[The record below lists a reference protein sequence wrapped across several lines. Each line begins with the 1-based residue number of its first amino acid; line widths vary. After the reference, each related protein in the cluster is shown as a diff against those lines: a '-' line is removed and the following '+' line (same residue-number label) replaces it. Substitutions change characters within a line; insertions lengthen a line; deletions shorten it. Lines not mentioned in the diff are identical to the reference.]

1 MGYPNCYT
9 WGNIWDT
16 GGIMMRIWFNH
27 WFSTAY
33 HLINM
38 IKDGDPGKFYFIG
51 TSTNPVAMYKK
62 VCDEWYEEKDGM
74 NAEEYIAFCLE
85 FCKEHK
91 VDVFVPRRYLVEV
104 VKHREKFE
112 EIGVKVFAHNDSD
125 IIVMLDDKQKTYEHF
140 REIDTEIIPEICIA
154 HSFDEFCN
162 CYEKLQKL
170 YERVCYKL
178 VIDEG
183 ARSFRVIDN
192 NINTLKG
199 VLEKPGSKVT
209 YEMAKQILSQYD
221 FENPMLLMPYLSGV
235 EISVDCLATP
245 SGNLI
250 IPRYKTNK
258 RYSEVIFGKE
268 IMQKCDH
275 IMNCLG
281 VKMPMNIQ
289 FKINEG
295 KLYLLEINPRM
306 SGGLQLSCK
315 ATGINL
321 PSIAMNQLLGKN
333 IEWEYPQ
340 FDSRKVAH
348 IETPVI
354 VG

>member
-1 MGYPNCYT
+1 
-9 WGNIWDT
+9 
-16 GGIMMRIWFNH
+16 
-27 WFSTAY
+27 
-33 HLINM
+33 M
-38 IKDGDPGKFYFIG
+38 IKDGDPGKFHFIG
-51 TSTNPVAMYKK
+51 SSTNPVAMYKK
-62 VCDEWYEEKDGM
+62 VCDEWYDEKDGLSPK
-74 NAEEYIAFCLE
+74 EYIDFCLT
-85 FCKEHK
+85 FCKEHNI
-91 VDVFVPRRYLVEV
+91 DIFVPRRYLVEV
-104 VKHREKFE
+104 VKHRALFE
-112 EIGVKVFAHNDSD
+112 EVGVKIFSHDDAD
-125 IIVMLDDKQKTYEHF
+125 IIVMLDDKQKTYEYF
-140 REIDTEIIPEICIA
+140 KQIDTEIIPEICIA
-154 HSFDEFCN
+154 HSFEEFCAS
-162 CYEKLQKL
+162 YEKLQAI

-192 NINTLKG
+192 SIDTIKG

-209 YEMAKQILSQYD
+209 YGTAKQILSRYD

-258 RYSEVIFGKE
+258 RYSEVIFGEE
-268 IMQKCDH
+268 IMQKCNH
-275 IMNCLG
+275 IMDFLK

-289 FKINEG
+289 FKINDG

-321 PSIAMNQLLGKN
+321 PSIAMNQLLGNEIK
-333 IEWEYPQ
+333 WGYPK

>member
-1 MGYPNCYT
+1 
-9 WGNIWDT
+9 
-16 GGIMMRIWFNH
+16 MRIWFNH

-38 IKDGDPGKFYFIG
+38 IKDSDPEKFYFIG
-51 TSTNPVAMYKK
+51 SSTNPVAIYKK
-62 VCDEWYEEKDGM
+62 VCEEWYDEKDGL
-74 NAEEYIAFCLE
+74 NADKYIDFCLN
-85 FCKEHK
+85 FCKAHN

-104 VKHREKFE
+104 VKNRKDFE
-112 EIGVKVFAHNDSD
+112 NIGVKIFAHNDAD
-125 IIVMLDDKQKTYEHF
+125 IIAMLDDKQKTYEYF
-140 REIDTEIIPEICIA
+140 KQIDTEIIPKICIA

-162 CYEKLQKL
+162 CYEELQQL

-192 NINTLKG
+192 RIDSIKG
-199 VLEKPGSKVT
+199 ILEKPGSKVT
-209 YEMAKQILSQYD
+209 YGMAKQILSQYD
-221 FENPMLLMPYLSGV
+221 FETPMLLMPYLSGI
-235 EISVDCLATP
+235 EISVDCLSTI
-245 SGNLI
+245 SGNII

-258 RYSEVIFGKE
+258 RYSEVVFSE
-268 IMQKCDH
+268 DIMQKCDH

-289 FKINEG
+289 FKINDG

-321 PSIAMNQLLGKN
+321 PSIAMNQLLGN
-333 IEWEYPQ
+333 HIEWKYPL